1 MPPLV
6 AGSLTWLA
14 LGSLCSLFKF
24 LVVKNLN
31 VKDRI
36 LCICCGT
43 LCAANAVIPVIT
55 CTSTAADG
63 GASRPA
69 SLLLTKM
76 ESVLVLV
83 LVLAA
88 DTDNSSCRLDQ
99 LGKLYA
105 TP

>member
-14 LGSLCSLFKF
+14 LGSICSLFKF
-24 LVVKNLN
+24 LVVKNLVN
-31 VKDRI
+31 DRI
-36 LCICCGT
+36 LCIYCGT
-43 LCAANAVIPVIT
+43 LCAANAVIPVTT

-76 ESVLVLV
+76 ESVTV
-83 LVLAA
+83 LVLAVN
-88 DTDNSSCRLDQ
+88 TDNSSGRLDQ
-99 LGKLYA
+99 LGKFYA